1 MPSPVRAAG
10 DTLVTRYC
18 SRCHFPVAPNAQF
31 CANCGAALIAPVGA
45 PATGP
50 APTYVPPPTTVLQG
64 APLDYDVSTPG
75 GEDHPT
81 GAGVLTIIGGLF
93 ILLGGI
99 AEMTIGSAVSAVS
112 LGQAGGILA
121 GLGALGILMGILILI
136 FGIVILVS
144 VDTPLGCGIAVII
157 FAVISL
163 ASFLGGF
170 VIGFILALIGGILA
184 ITWEPYEPLR

>member
-1 MPSPVRAAG
+1 MATS
-10 DTLVTRYC
+10 YC

-31 CANCGAALIAPVGA
+31 CANCGAALIAPAGA
-45 PATGP
+45 PAPG
-50 APTYVPPPTTVLQG
+50 AVPTYTPPPTTVLQG
-64 APLDYDVSTPG
+64 APLDYDVSSPG

-99 AEMTIGSAVSAVS
+99 AELTIGSAISAVS
-112 LGQAGGILA
+112 LGQAGGALV
-121 GLGALGILMGILILI
+121 GLGALGILLGFLILI

-144 VDTPLGCGIAVII
+144 VDTPTGCGIVVLIL
-157 FAVISL
+157 AVISL
-163 ASFLGGF
+163 ASFFGGF